1 VELVWVLPAA
11 IVLGAG
17 IRGVWIFNRLVGD
30 RNLVKTGFAD
40 IDVQLQRRHDLVPRL
55 VVAVEGYA
63 AFERRVLEE
72 VADLRGRA
80 RSAGRGEIEE
90 RNRAERALV
99 AGMGRLI
106 AIAEAYPD
114 LKASENFRRFM
125 ADLVDVENHLQQARR
140 FYNGAVRQLNTRVQ
154 RFPDLVVARLF
165 GFRTA
170 EFFSAEIEARAVP
183 EVRRLLGHDP
193 AG

>member
-1 VELVWVLPAA
+1 VELFWVLPAA
-11 IVLGAG
+11 IVLAAG
-17 IRGVWIFNRLVGD
+17 IWGVWIFNRLVGD
-30 RNLVKTGFAD
+30 RNLVKTGLAD

-55 VVAVEGYA
+55 VAAVKGYA

-72 VADLRGRA
+72 VAALRSRA
-80 RSAGRGEIEE
+80 RTAGEIEE
-90 RNRAERALV
+90 RDMAERALA

-125 ADLVDVENHLQQARR
+125 ADLTHVENHLQQARR

-154 RFPDLVVARLF
+154 RFPDGVVARLF
-165 GFRTA
+165 GFRVA
-170 EFFSAEIEARAVP
+170 EFFSAEIEARTVP
-183 EVRRLLGHDP
+183 EVRRLLSHDSV
-193 AG
+193 G

>member
-1 VELVWVLPAA
+1 MELFWVLPAA

-17 IRGVWIFNRLVGD
+17 IWGVGIFNRLVGD
-30 RNLVKTGFAD
+30 RNLVKTGLAD

-55 VVAVEGYA
+55 VAAVKGYA

-72 VADLRGRA
+72 VAALRSRA
-80 RSAGRGEIEE
+80 RTAGEIEE
-90 RNRAERALV
+90 RDMAERALA

-125 ADLVDVENHLQQARR
+125 ADLTDVENHLQQARR

-154 RFPDLVVARLF
+154 RFPDVVVARLF
-165 GFRTA
+165 GFRVA
-170 EFFSAEIEARAVP
+170 EFFSAEIEARTVP
-183 EVRRLLGHDP
+183 EVRRLLSHDS